1 MSQEINDKTTVLQFC
16 SAWNV
21 DWERSLPGDRSW
33 LKLIQ
38 NWDCASQH
46 NHVINVYN
54 QEKWNFYFSLISD
67 TIFPLGRYHLN
78 QGNFLSH
85 YFHMTEERMESEL
98 TSVSKILCK
107 VCNRH
112 FKTKKILKQQLQTS
126 TLSFKFKLPLQTLT

>member
-1 MSQEINDKTTVLQFC
+1 M
-16 SAWNV
+16 
-21 DWERSLPGDRSW
+21 
-33 LKLIQ
+33 LIQ
-38 NWDCASQH
+38 NWDGASQH
-46 NHVINVYN
+46 NDVLNVYN
-54 QEKWNFYFSLISD
+54 QQKGNFNVSLLSD

-112 FKTKKILKQQLQTS
+112 FKTKSKLKQHVQASHMGVKYSCNLCEYQATTQGS
-126 TLSFKFKLPLQTLT
+126 LKTHIQSVHEK